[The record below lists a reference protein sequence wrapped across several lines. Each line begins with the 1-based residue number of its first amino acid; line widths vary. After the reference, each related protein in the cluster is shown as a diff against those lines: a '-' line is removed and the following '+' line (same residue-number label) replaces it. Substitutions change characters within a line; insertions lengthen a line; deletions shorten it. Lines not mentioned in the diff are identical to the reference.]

1 MRRILSVLFSVLI
14 MMMVFA
20 EPVYVNAYKITF
32 EDFLKKLIE
41 NNGYFDG
48 NGVTVEWSP
57 NLQEVVYQRIQSG
70 KVQYQ
75 IFRSDAHRDAK
86 DINIHVEDTNFVYIP
101 ANITIPFEGP
111 WNQEPRTWK
120 AEELPNA
127 ELQFLNGG
135 DVEFISC
142 EFTQVVISPYGHAEP
157 QKPWGGDG
165 ERKLTIDNCKFN
177 DIYDTYALKDIYTG
191 SAVITNNE
199 FNDCSGAIYFEGSA
213 TRKNITITGNKFNRI
228 DQNAPEL
235 KKNTRGVVQLSKAVV
250 FDDDTVFVLK
260 DNVISGNTVKN
271 SATDGDNGLP
281 VIRLISQSDVT
292 ISGWTAGEAFSVK
305 AEGDAV
311 KLPHFAEE
319 EMTVNG
325 HKYTFKGW
333 AAAGDYQGPTVVV
346 DALLKSGTERTDKGM
361 YYAVWQDEVVDEP
374 DDDPIVPVR
383 PSRPDDKEE
392 SCEERFGDDWHWSEE
407 YGACVL
413 KEYSIVIVD
422 TSTK

>member
-1 MRRILSVLFSVLI
+1 MRRILSVLFSVFI
-14 MMMVFA
+14 MMMVFD
-20 EPVYVNAYKITF
+20 EPVCVNADEITF
-32 EDFLKKLIE
+32 QEFLNELIKNE
-41 NNGYFDG
+41 GYFDG
-48 NGVTVEWSP
+48 NGVTVKWSP
-57 NLQEVVYQRIQSG
+57 DIQEVVYQRIQTG
-70 KVQYQ
+70 KVQYG
-75 IFRSDAHRDAK
+75 IFRSNEYHDAE
-86 DINIHVEDTNFVYIP
+86 DIGIHVEDTNFVYVP
-101 ANITIPFEGP
+101 ADITIPFEGP
-111 WNQEPRTWK
+111 WNQEPRTWAK
-120 AEELPNA
+120 EELPNA

-142 EFTQVVISPYGHAEP
+142 EFTKVVISPYGHAEP
-157 QKPWGGDG
+157 RKPWDGDSG
-165 ERKLTIDNCKFN
+165 RNLVIDNCKFN

-213 TRKNITITGNKFNRI
+213 TRKNITITGNIFNNI
-228 DQNAPEL
+228 DQNAPEG
-235 KKNTRGVVQLSKAVV
+235 KKNTRGAVQLSKAVV

-260 DNVISGNTVKN
+260 DNEISGNTVKIN
-271 SATDGDNGLP
+271 DTDVNDLP
-281 VIRLISQSDVT
+281 VIRLLSPSDVT

-311 KLPHFAEE
+311 KLPHFAEDV
-319 EMTVNG
+319 MIVNG
-325 HKYTFKGW
+325 HRYTFKGW

-346 DALLKSGTERTDKGM
+346 DALLESGTERTDKGM

>member
-1 MRRILSVLFSVLI
+1 MRRILSMLFSTLI
-14 MMMVFA
+14 MITVC
-20 EPVYVNAYKITF
+20 VNPICANADKITF

-75 IFRSDAHRDAK
+75 IFRSDAHPNSK
-86 DINIHVEDTNFVYIP
+86 DINIYVEDTNFVYIP
-101 ANITIPFEGP
+101 DDITIPFEGP
-111 WNQEPRTWK
+111 WNQEQRTWT

-142 EFTQVVISPYGHAEP
+142 EFTQVVVSPYGYAEP
-157 QKPWGGDG
+157 RKPWDGDSG
-165 ERKLTIDNCKFN
+165 RKLVIDNCKFN
-177 DIYDTYALKDIYTG
+177 EIYDTYALKDIYTG
-191 SAVITNNE
+191 SAEIKNTE
-199 FNDCSGAIYFEGSA
+199 FNDCSGAIYFEGTA
-213 TRKNITITGNKFNRI
+213 TRSSIIITGNKFNRI
-228 DQNAPEL
+228 DQNAPEG
-235 KKNTRGVVQLSKAVV
+235 KKNTRGVVQLSQAVV

-260 DNVISGNTVKN
+260 DNEISGNTVKIN
-271 SATDGDNGLP
+271 DTDVNDLP

-292 ISGWTAGEAFSVK
+292 ISGWTAGEAFSIK
-305 AEGDAV
+305 ADGDAV

-333 AAAGDYQGPTVVV
+333 AAADDYEGPTVVV
-346 DALLKSGTERTDKGM
+346 DALLKSGTAITDKGM
-361 YYAVWQDEVVDEP
+361 YYAVWQDEVVNES

-407 YGACVL
+407 YEACVL